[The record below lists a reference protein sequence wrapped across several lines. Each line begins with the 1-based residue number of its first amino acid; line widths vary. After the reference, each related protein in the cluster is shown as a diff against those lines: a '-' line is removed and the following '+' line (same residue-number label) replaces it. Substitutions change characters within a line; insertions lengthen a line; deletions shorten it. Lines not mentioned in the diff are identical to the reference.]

1 MPIIDQNKTALYGYC
16 FGGTA
21 AMLYS
26 FLGKPISAAVAF
38 HPGGARPPVK
48 QREVPTPLLIQTGG
62 NDIGVATQLEIEEAL
77 SNVTSTFE
85 LTRYAHIEHSFTVW
99 ESAAYD
105 AAVDARS
112 WRAASTFIASA
123 FAGDT
128 QLEQLAASQRV
139 ESTALLSKG
148 IVSRHVTFEHDGDAL
163 SGYVYSSATQK
174 ASDPLR
180 AGVVIIHDADGITD
194 YEHTRAAML
203 VDQGFVAF
211 VGDVY
216 GSDVQARVAG
226 YTSQQRGA
234 LLGGWRGNPD
244 RFVARVL
251 ANVAQLAEVS
261 GVDANRLGVI
271 GYCFGGTAVLD
282 LALHAPA
289 KAAVAASGVK
299 AVVAFHGG
307 LGQRAGGADVREP
320 INIAVAA
327 QMGALD
333 EDPTDVA
340 ALENEMTQR
349 QAQFEFTRFSGA
361 RHAFTVFG
369 GSRYQSRAD
378 ARSFA
383 SGVDFLR
390 TYIDPEAAAHAPE
403 RPQGVGAYRAYDASG
418 LTSLD
423 ALLSELHRFAANAA
437 RRGQLPQLR
446 YRTRP
451 FYEQCHAL
459 QIGRAHV

>member
-1 MPIIDQNKTALYGYC
+1 
-16 FGGTA
+16 
-21 AMLYS
+21 MLFRS
-26 FLGKPISAAVAF
+26 LGKPISAAVAF

-85 LTRYAHIEHSFTVW
+85 LTRYAHIEHAFTVW

-148 IVSRHVTFEHDGDAL
+148 IVSRRVTFEHDGDAL

-216 GSDVQARVAG
+216 GSDVQARVA
-226 YTSQQRGA
+226 
-234 LLGGWRGNPD
+234 
-244 RFVARVL
+244 
-251 ANVAQLAEVS
+251 E
-261 GVDANRLGVI
+261 
-271 GYCFGGTAVLD
+271 
-282 LALHAPA
+282 
-289 KAAVAASGVK
+289 
-299 AVVAFHGG
+299 
-307 LGQRAGGADVREP
+307 
-320 INIAVAA
+320 
-327 QMGALD
+327 
-333 EDPTDVA
+333 
-340 ALENEMTQR
+340 
-349 QAQFEFTRFSGA
+349 
-361 RHAFTVFG
+361 
-369 GSRYQSRAD
+369 
-378 ARSFA
+378 
-383 SGVDFLR
+383 
-390 TYIDPEAAAHAPE
+390 
-403 RPQGVGAYRAYDASG
+403 
-418 LTSLD
+418 
-423 ALLSELHRFAANAA
+423 
-437 RRGQLPQLR
+437 
-446 YRTRP
+446 
-451 FYEQCHAL
+451 
-459 QIGRAHV
+459 IGRAHV